1 MLKLGWFSTGRG
13 EGSRNLLGTA
23 LEYIRSG
30 YINAEIQYVFSNR
43 EPGEYKGSDQFHAL
57 VKSSNIPLITLSSR
71 RFAKERGASGFNEVR
86 KAYDSESIKLLDPFQ
101 IDLAVLAGYM
111 LFTSELMCQKLTMI
125 NVHPAPPNGPIGTW
139 REVIWKL
146 IEQKAPQGGGQV
158 QLANMDWDRGPV
170 ITYYTFPL
178 RGPLFDQGWELV
190 GGQSIDKLRSSQGEE
205 FQLFQQIRDES
216 TKREIPLLMET
227 LKALGD
233 GELKVTDGRV
243 VDKEDRPVTGLCLN
257 SQIDKWLG

>member
-23 LEYIRSG
+23 LEHIRSG

-71 RFAKERGASGFNEVR
+71 RFVKERGASGFNEVR
-86 KAYDSESIKLLDPFQ
+86 EAYDSEAIKLLDPFQ

-111 LFTSELMCQKLTMI
+111 LFTSELMCQKLSMI
-125 NVHPAPPNGPIGTW
+125 NVHPAPPNGPIGSW
-139 REVIWKL
+139 REVIWEL
-146 IEQKAPQGGGQV
+146 IEQKAPQGGVQV

-170 ITYYTFPL
+170 ITYCTFPL
-178 RGPLFDQGWELV
+178 RGPLFDEAWELADS
-190 GGQSIDKLRSSQGEE
+190 QSIDKLRSSQGEE
-205 FQLFQQIRDES
+205 FGLFKQIRDEG

-227 LKALGD
+227 LKAFGD

-243 VDKEDRPVTGLCLN
+243 VDKEERPVAGLCLN
-257 SQIDKWLG
+257 SQIEKWLG

>member
-13 EGSRNLLGTA
+13 EGSRNLFSTA
-23 LEYIRSG
+23 LEYTQSG
-30 YINAEIQYVFSNR
+30 YINAEIQYVFCNR
-43 EPGEYKGSDQFHAL
+43 EPGEYRGSDRFHSL
-57 VKSSNIPLITLSSR
+57 VKASNIPLITLSSR

-86 KAYDSESIKLLDPFQ
+86 EAYDSESIKLLDPFQ

-139 REVIWKL
+139 LEVIWKL
-146 IEQKAPQGGGQV
+146 IEQKAPQGGVQV

-170 ITYYTFPL
+170 ITYCTFPL
-178 RGPLFDQGWELV
+178 RGPLFDEAWELADS
-190 GGQSIDKLRSSQGEE
+190 QSIDKLRSGQGEE
-205 FQLFQQIRDES
+205 LRLFKQIRDES

-227 LKALGD
+227 LKAFGD
-233 GELKVTDGRV
+233 RELKVTDGRV
-243 VDKEDRPVTGLCLN
+243 VDKGDRPVTGLCLN